1 MPWMLIEA
9 SKSKI
14 YHELSNCHHC
24 PGTDAELAQHQEA
37 HFCQPSR
44 LCIAREM
51 VKCLHESPMER
62 KVACDHAT
70 ATIKAVVRQSLVRQ
84 LWKFFMVRWDLWLCP
99 SLGLEWRSRWRVFG
113 THAKIISCRC
123 WIDQNW
129 PICFAHKPLHSLG
142 WGSSAW
148 MMICSSWRWTDV
160 TQCHNMATSRTPQS
174 ARTKQKMNMHAASLY
189 YIDFEKMDMD
199 SNCTTTQGDDTWI
212 IYSLLIY
219 IYIIIYI
226 HTYNHI
232 YSIYIH
238 NHIYIYYLYSSML
251 FC

>member
-44 LCIAREM
+44 LCIARDM

-99 SLGLEWRSRWRVFG
+99 SLGWNEGQDDESLAPTPRLLVADAELIRTDQFVLHTSHFTHLAEAAVPEWW
-113 THAKIISCRC
+113 
-123 WIDQNW
+123 
-129 PICFAHKPLHSLG
+129 FAAVGGGQMSHSVSQHG
-142 WGSSAW
+142 
-148 MMICSSWRWTDV
+148 
-160 TQCHNMATSRTPQS
+160 
-174 ARTKQKMNMHAASLY
+174 
-189 YIDFEKMDMD
+189 DFENSSKCQDEAEDEHARSKLILHWLWKDGHGLQLHHHTRWWYM
-199 SNCTTTQGDDTWI
+199 NI
-212 IYSLLIY
+212 IQFTNIY
-219 IYIIIYI
+219 IYI
-226 HTYNHI
+226 
-232 YSIYIH
+232 
-238 NHIYIYYLYSSML
+238 
-251 FC
+251 

>member
-84 LWKFFMVRWDLWLCP
+84 L
-99 SLGLEWRSRWRVFG
+99 
-113 THAKIISCRC
+113 
-123 WIDQNW
+123 
-129 PICFAHKPLHSLG
+129 
-142 WGSSAW
+142 
-148 MMICSSWRWTDV
+148 
-160 TQCHNMATSRTPQS
+160 
-174 ARTKQKMNMHAASLY
+174 
-189 YIDFEKMDMD
+189 
-199 SNCTTTQGDDTWI
+199 
-212 IYSLLIY
+212 
-219 IYIIIYI
+219 
-226 HTYNHI
+226 
-232 YSIYIH
+232 
-238 NHIYIYYLYSSML
+238 
-251 FC
+251 